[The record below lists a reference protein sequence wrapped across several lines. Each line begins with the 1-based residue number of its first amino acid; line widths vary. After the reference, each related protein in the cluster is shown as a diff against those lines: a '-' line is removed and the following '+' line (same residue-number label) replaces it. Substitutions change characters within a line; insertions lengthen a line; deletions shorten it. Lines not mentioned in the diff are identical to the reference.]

1 MWNEK
6 IDMEKFNNK
15 NKVSFTQSLIE
26 ERKKINI
33 LRYLGEC
40 TGLITKVGMN
50 NEILKG
56 ISSMNTKKGN
66 ISNLKSIV
74 IALFCIDFS

>member
-1 MWNEK
+1 MWNVK

-26 ERKKINI
+26 ERKKINT

-40 TGLITKVGMN
+40 TGLITKVRMN

>member
-15 NKVSFTQSLIE
+15 NKVSFTQSLNE
-26 ERKKINI
+26 ERKKINT

-40 TGLITKVGMN
+40 TGLITKVEMN

>member
-1 MWNEK
+1 MWNVK

-15 NKVSFTQSLIE
+15 NKVSFTQSLNE
-26 ERKKINI
+26 ERKKINT

-40 TGLITKVGMN
+40 TGLITKVEMN